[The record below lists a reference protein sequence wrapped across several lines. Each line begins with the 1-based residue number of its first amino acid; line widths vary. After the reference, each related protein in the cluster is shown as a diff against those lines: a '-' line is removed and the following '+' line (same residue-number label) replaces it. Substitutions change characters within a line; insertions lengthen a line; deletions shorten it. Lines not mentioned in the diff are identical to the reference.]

1 MALARMLYILTCSI
15 TDVSLASMRLLLA
28 EENRQ
33 EVESGRGVTHEVS
46 PSAFL
51 LLGMEIQGLQYV
63 VLPTIIILSLLT

>member
-1 MALARMLYILTCSI
+1 
-15 TDVSLASMRLLLA
+15 MRLLLA

-63 VLPTIIILSLLT
+63 VLPTVIILSLLT